1 MKRAI
6 NHPPNDHV
14 FQLSRFIAQQIN
26 KNVRVDGGMNA
37 RKVVSPLIGQI
48 NQT

>member
-26 KNVRVDGGMNA
+26 KNVRVDEWMQEKLC
-37 RKVVSPLIGQI
+37 RL
-48 NQT
+48 